1 MIGNFKIGFEQGR
14 ASGQIFGSQI
24 SDLKIFQDRI
34 GLDSSLKKCDR
45 IGSEAR
51 FEKSRSDRFGART

>member
-51 FEKSRSDRFGART
+51 F